1 MLCNIYD
8 WDNSKTIS
16 MPIEQL
22 ISLMTAINVKET
34 FHLETIKCFAIIA
47 RTQLARKLSTYGGN
61 GCEKHKGHIICTE
74 PGHCLELGLPK
85 IEIGQNVIQ
94 AVKETENLII
104 TFDDK
109 PIKPYYHYRCGGST
123 ENSEN
128 VIGSRITYLRK
139 VFCDFCKGI
148 EDEGKDKFYTIEDL
162 ERLLN
167 VKIEKPKDVYYNIRG
182 IFENI
187 EIDEQ
192 GRVKSIYVG
201 GKAFKGT
208 EVMEKLGLNS
218 TRFNYMPVKFLIS
231 CIGTGHGLG
240 LCITGAEEMA
250 KRGMSFRDILNYYYT
265 GIKIENMELPEEDK
279 PLKGKV
285 IVLDPASGE
294 GDIYE
299 GKGINNLREGEINLS
314 IALEIKKLLKEKG
327 AKVYLTRQG
336 KENVHLS
343 DRAHIANSL
352 RPDFVLI
359 IGQSTFQNQSASGT
373 EAYYYREDKDAE
385 KLGKKI
391 LEEVCKS
398 LESRNRG
405 LRVADFYMLKEVKC
419 STLQLNLLYLTNPVD
434 AEKLADLVGRRKA
447 AEAIAH
453 AIIRYYSESQN

>member
-1 MLCNIYD
+1 MQCNIYD
-8 WDNSKTIS
+8 WDSSKTIS
-16 MPIEQL
+16 MPMEQL
-22 ISLMTAINVKET
+22 ISLVASINIKET
-34 FHLETIKCFAIIA
+34 FKLETIKCFAIIA
-47 RTQLARKLSTYGGN
+47 RTQLARKLSTYGGI

-85 IEIGQNVIQ
+85 IEIGENIIK
-94 AVKETENLII
+94 AVRETENLII

-139 VFCDFCKGI
+139 VFCDFCQGVD
-148 EDEGKDKFYTIEDL
+148 DEEKDKFYTLEDL

-167 VKIEKPKDVYYNIRG
+167 VKIEKPKNVYYNIRG

-187 EIDEQ
+187 DIDDQ
-192 GRVKSIYVG
+192 GRIKSLYIG

-208 EVMEKLGLNS
+208 EIMEKLGLNS
-218 TRFNYMPVKFLIS
+218 TRFNYMPVRFLIS

-250 KRGMSFRDILNYYYT
+250 KRGMDYRDILNYYYT
-265 GIKIENMELPEEDK
+265 GIKIEEMELPEQDK

-285 IVLDPASGE
+285 IVLDPSSGE

-314 IALEIKKLLKEKG
+314 IALETEKLLKQKG

-343 DRAHIANSL
+343 DRAEIANRL
-352 RPDFVLI
+352 HPDFVI
-359 IGQSTFQNQSASGT
+359 TIGQSTFQNQSASGT
-373 EAYYYREDKDAE
+373 EAYYYREDKEAA
-385 KLGKKI
+385 KLGNII
-391 LEEVCKS
+391 LEEICKR
-398 LESRNRG
+398 LESQNRG
-405 LRVADFYMLKEVKC
+405 LRTADFYMLKEVKC
-419 STLQLNLLYLTNPVD
+419 STLQLNLLYMTNPVD
-434 AEKLADLVGRRKA
+434 ADKLANPDKIKEA
-447 AEAIAH
+447 SEAITH
-453 AIIRYYSESQN
+453 AIIRHYSELGN